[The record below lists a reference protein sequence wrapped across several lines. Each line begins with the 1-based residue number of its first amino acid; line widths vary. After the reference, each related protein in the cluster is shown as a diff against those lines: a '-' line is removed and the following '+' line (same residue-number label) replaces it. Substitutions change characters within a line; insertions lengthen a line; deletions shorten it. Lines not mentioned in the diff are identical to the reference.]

1 MSQQNILNLLEL
13 KDLATAPVY
22 AQVRDQLQQFIKGHV
37 VAGGE
42 TLPSPAQIAQKLS
55 VDRGEVQRAFFELE
69 QYGLIK
75 KVTGRGF
82 LDSVAVSYV
91 VV

>member
-1 MSQQNILNLLEL
+1 MSQQNILNLIEL
-13 KDLATAPVY
+13 KDRASAPIY
-22 AQVRDQLQQFIKGHV
+22 AQVRDQLQQLVKDKAL
-37 VAGGE
+37 AGGE

-82 LDSVAVSYV
+82 LDSVTVSYV

>member
-1 MSQQNILNLLEL
+1 MSQQNILNLIEL
-13 KDLATAPVY
+13 KDLATAPIY
-22 AQVRDQLQQFIKGHV
+22 AQVRDQLQQFIKDKTI
-37 VAGGE
+37 AGGE
-42 TLPSPAQIAQKLS
+42 TLPPPAQIAQKLS

-82 LDSVAVSYV
+82 LDSVTVSYV